1 MRVRPQRQRRHF
13 SHAASLPAAVRLI
26 CVQPRCRKMEGSAA
40 ASCQFDPSDFL
51 LGCCDSPAS
60 SASASP
66 EFLRPACLA
75 SEARGKFA
83 ALRVRLPGQGC
94 ASPAAESSH
103 DDGLSPASTAS
114 VSEAPSPTQRAAA
127 AAAAGYTQPD
137 SECSEACSSRGSD
150 AGSGADPAPGAEPHF
165 ALECTNHSG
174 SRAGTP
180 CPRPAAAT
188 FPEGPPQQPCT
199 TPPAFQLAYSGAAE
213 PCGSTG
219 SSSRALTP
227 AGLSQSQQLEVLAAR
242 LEAEAEARRAAQRQ
256 LAEHRAE
263 AEQQRHALGQE
274 YEARLAALLQQL
286 QQAAEQGAG
295 AVLRRSILAGGGC
308 WWFGVGLKCWGG
320 N

>member
-1 MRVRPQRQRRHF
+1 MDLSN
-13 SHAASLPAAVRLI
+13 SHPY
-26 CVQPRCRKMEGSAA
+26 
-40 ASCQFDPSDFL
+40 FDPAQFL
-51 LGCCDSPAS
+51 VEPFDSPAS
-60 SASASP
+60 SASPSASP
-66 EFLRPACLA
+66 GAPLQHAEAT

-103 DDGLSPASTAS
+103 ADGVSPASTAS
-114 VSEAPSPTQRAAA
+114 VSEAPSPTRRAAA
-127 AAAAGYTQPD
+127 AAAAGCTQPD

-180 CPRPAAAT
+180 CPLPAAAAS
-188 FPEGPPQQPCT
+188 PEGPQQQSCT

-213 PCGSTG
+213 RCGSTG
-219 SSSRALTP
+219 SSSRVLTP

-242 LEAEAEARRAAQRQ
+242 LEAEAQARRAAQRQ
-256 LAEHRAE
+256 LAEQRAE
-263 AEQQRHALGQE
+263 AEQQCQALGQE
-274 YEARLAALLQQL
+274 YEARLAALRQEL